1 MEKFEKGTDKIQKI
15 CDTLRKE
22 TLEPAKQEAQS
33 IVAEAHAKAA
43 RIVKEAEHEAKA
55 LHEHA
60 RKSIEQ
66 ERNVFQSSL
75 EQAARQSLEALRQA
89 VEHELFNKELEK
101 VIERQT
107 ADPAII
113 AKVINAIV
121 EALQKDG
128 LSADLSA
135 VIPKYVS
142 TEQVNALLLQN
153 VISKLREK
161 GVALGDFTGGAEVKV
176 HGKRLTIDITDKT
189 LKEILAEYARKD
201 FRQLIFGIKNG

>member
-43 RIVKEAEHEAKA
+43 RIIKEAEHEAKT

-89 VEHELFNKELEK
+89 VEHELFNEELEK
-101 VIERQT
+101 VIEKQT

-113 AKVINAIV
+113 AQVINAIV

-135 VIPKYVS
+135 VIPKHVS
-142 TEQVNALLLQN
+142 PEQVNALLLQN

-161 GVALGDFTGGAEVKV
+161 GVALGDFAGGAEVKV

-189 LKEILAEYARKD
+189 LQEILAEYARKD

>member
-135 VIPKYVS
+135 VIPKHVS

>member
-22 TLEPAKQEAQS
+22 TLEPAKQEAQN
-33 IVAEAHAKAA
+33 IIADAHAKAA
-43 RIVKEAEHEAKA
+43 KIVKEAEQETKI
-55 LHEHA
+55 LHEQA

-75 EQAARQSLEALRQA
+75 EQAARQGLEALRQSI
-89 VEHELFNKELEK
+89 EHKLFNEELEK
-101 VIERQT
+101 VIEKHT
-107 ADPAII
+107 ADPTVI
-113 AKVINAIV
+113 AQVINAIV

-135 VIPKYVS
+135 FIPKHVS
-142 TEQVNALLLQN
+142 SEKVNALLLQN
-153 VISKLREK
+153 VMSKLREK
-161 GVALGDFTGGAEVKV
+161 GVALGDFAGGAEIKV

-189 LKEILAEYARKD
+189 LQEILAAYARKD

>member
-89 VEHELFNKELEK
+89 IEHELFNKELEK

-113 AKVINAIV
+113 VKVINAIV

-135 VIPKYVS
+135 VIPKHVS

-153 VISKLREK
+153 VVSKLREK
-161 GVALGDFTGGAEVKV
+161 GVALGDFAGGAEVKV

-189 LKEILAEYARKD
+189 LQEILAGYARKD